1 MIDGTTSLILLHTKP
16 PDSDPEKSMDVNL
29 TMGFKFR
36 DTNERYALEIRRGVV
51 QFHSKL
57 PEKVDFSMVADR
69 DYMNRMLVGDIPITV
84 EMVTLIEGGDPAPM
98 VAIMATIDSGKIKV
112 DGGSKQDMQKFFSY
126 FDKPVD
132 VGSINLIV
140 R

>member
-1 MIDGTTSLILLHTKP
+1 
-16 PDSDPEKSMDVNL
+16 MDVNL

-57 PEKVDFSMVADR
+57 PEKVDFSMVADK

>member
-1 MIDGTTSLILLHTKP
+1 MPDETTSLLLLHTKP

-51 QFHSKL
+51 QFHSKV
-57 PEKVDFSMVADR
+57 PEKVDFIMVADR

-84 EMVTLIEGGDPAPM
+84 EMVTLIEGDDPAPM
-98 VAIMATIDSGKIKV
+98 VAIMATIDSGKIKLTK
-112 DGGSKQDMQKFFSY
+112 DRSRTCKSFSAT
-126 FDKPVD
+126 
-132 VGSINLIV
+132 LIDRLMSV
-140 R
+140 RL

>member
-1 MIDGTTSLILLHTKP
+1 MPDETTSLLLLHTKP

-98 VAIMATIDSGKIKV
+98 VAIMATIDSGKIKLTE
-112 DGGSKQDMQKFFSY
+112 DRS
-126 FDKPVD
+126 
-132 VGSINLIV
+132 
-140 R
+140 RT

>member
-1 MIDGTTSLILLHTKP
+1 MLDGTTSLLLLHTKP

-98 VAIMATIDSGKIKV
+98 VAIMATIDSGKIKLTE
-112 DGGSKQDMQKFFSY
+112 DRSRTCKSFSATL
-126 FDKPVD
+126 
-132 VGSINLIV
+132 INRLMSV
-140 R
+140 RST